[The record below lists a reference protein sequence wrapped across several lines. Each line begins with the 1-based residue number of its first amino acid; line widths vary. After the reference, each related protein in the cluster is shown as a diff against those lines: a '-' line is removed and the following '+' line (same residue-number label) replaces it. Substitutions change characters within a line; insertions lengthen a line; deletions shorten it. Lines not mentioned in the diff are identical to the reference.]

1 LIAIRHSGYNL
12 CLDGDRLGQLGAAA
26 KREENG
32 QGGFA
37 MRNRVVWF
45 PVLVV
50 VAAGG
55 LATWSLTHGQEA
67 APQKRVAPRIKSSK
81 QQIPQGAQTEDPS
94 ESAAGSAPLI
104 PDKDKKSSPPDENT
118 GNPLRQQ
125 MMLSAQRGGDWLFRM
140 NDVDGRFL
148 SGFNPALNLDIEGT
162 HFPSQAGAAFAL
174 ARIARL
180 SKEERYAARATQAII
195 LLLGETTTDAKDARI
210 RYTSL
215 PSALL
220 NRQSSAGLLILAI
233 NELPAPQKDV
243 LDQSEQLCN
252 FIRTQVRSD
261 GSLNCSEGA
270 DSSKATAS
278 QREAE
283 VVSAAQALYGL
294 AVSQRHRPASWKVEI
309 LRSACPYY
317 SSVWKNQKS
326 LAYTQL
332 LVGAFT
338 EAFPQTKEALFA
350 DSVFLMCDWLVGLQY
365 DRLDPNH
372 PDWWGGFMACQ
383 DGKSV
388 AQSPDISTAAAAEAL
403 VEGCRLAQLKGDPKR
418 HERYKSTVELA
429 LQFVTRLQYSQANT
443 KHFADWYRAK
453 LLGGFHASQQDGTL
467 RLEYAQHA
475 VSALAQYV
483 QVMGKNP

>member
-1 LIAIRHSGYNL
+1 MH
-12 CLDGDRLGQLGAAA
+12 
-26 KREENG
+26 
-32 QGGFA
+32 
-37 MRNRVVWF
+37 NRVVWLT
-45 PVLVV
+45 VLTV

-55 LATWSLTHGQEA
+55 LMTWSLTRGLEA
-67 APQKRVAPRIKSSK
+67 APQKNLAPRTKSSK
-81 QQIPQGAQTEDPS
+81 QQVQQGTEDSS
-94 ESAAGSAPLI
+94 ESAVGSVPLI
-104 PDKDKKSSPPDENT
+104 PDKERKSPPPDENT

-148 SGFNPALNLDIEGT
+148 SGFNPALNLDIEGI
-162 HFPSQAGAAFAL
+162 HFLSQAGAAFTL

-180 SKEERYAARATQAII
+180 TKEERYAARATQAII

-220 NRQSSAGLLILAI
+220 NRLGSAGLLILAV

-261 GSLNCSEGA
+261 GSLNCSEAA
-270 DSSKATAS
+270 DSSKAIAS

-294 AVSQRHRPASWKVEI
+294 AISQRHRPASWKIEV
-309 LRSACPYY
+309 LRGACSHY
-317 SSVWKNQKS
+317 STNWKNQKS
-326 LAYTQL
+326 IPCLPFLA
-332 LVGAFT
+332 GAFS
-338 EAFPQTKEALFA
+338 ESFQQSKETLFA
-350 DSVFLMCDWLVGLQY
+350 DCIFQMCDWLAGLQFE
-365 DRLDPNH
+365 RLDPIH

-388 AQSPDISTAAAAEAL
+388 SQSPDITTASAAEAL
-403 VEGCRLAQLKGDPKR
+403 VEGCRLAQLKADPKR

-475 VSALAQYV
+475 VSALSQYV